1 MADAV
6 VAEVP
11 FDGALLEKSLQGTP
25 PEREDPDDEDP
36 RLNIVADHVTKGAY
50 EQAARTAEALLRDS
64 IFDVRIIGPYLFG
77 SFVEQGLKAMPRI
90 FRSVIQSLTENW
102 EKLVPLEK
110 RALLANNGLRWLFKT
125 MSRHL
130 LHHEKL
136 KDEEWKRWREPSNR
150 APIEEA
156 LSLGDPLLAACSKS
170 LPAGDCEQSVR
181 PILSWLQQHLSAVP
195 AEASP
200 AEEAPLA
207 DVPDSDEEPEE
218 ELNED
223 PEAKEPA
230 PETQRRPAA
239 ARTRAPSSA
248 AAPGLPISPAM
259 ELLLRKLQAFDTL
272 VSQQDFLKAGIVA
285 ADVLGTIERF
295 DPRIYMPT
303 IFARFFS
310 GLSTHAETL
319 EPMLHNTES
328 LAFRSLDQLYRV
340 DLDAFLAQ
348 QSQGQGKE

>member
-11 FDGALLEKSLQGTP
+11 FNGDLLEKPLQGTP
-25 PEREDPDDEDP
+25 PEREDPEDEDP
-36 RLNIVADHVTKGAY
+36 RLSTVADHVTKGAY

-77 SFVEQGLKAMPRI
+77 GFVEQGLKAMPRI
-90 FRSVIQSLTENW
+90 FRSVIQSLTGNW

-110 RALLANNGLRWLFKT
+110 KALLANNGLRWLFKT

-156 LSLGDPLLAACSKS
+156 LSLGDPLLAACAKS
-170 LPAGDCEQSVR
+170 LPGGDSEQSVR

-200 AEEAPLA
+200 TEDAPLA
-207 DVPDSDEEPEE
+207 SVPDSDEEQDE

-223 PEAKEPA
+223 HEDQEP
-230 PETQRRPAA
+230 QRRPAA
-239 ARTRAPSSA
+239 ARTRAPASA

-285 ADVLGTIERF
+285 ADVLGIIERF
-295 DPRIYMPT
+295 DPRVYLPT

-310 GLSTHAETL
+310 GLSSHAETL
-319 EPMLHNTES
+319 EPMLHNAES

-348 QSQGQGKE
+348 QFQGQGEE